1 MNKKRSETTHILV
14 VDDDESIRNLLKIL
28 IVSKGYICSVAENV
42 TGAIRILEKSSVDL
56 LITDIKMPGHS
67 GIELTKIAK
76 EEYGADVIV
85 MTGYVADYNYEK
97 IIEEGATDFFKKPFS
112 NKELLLR
119 VKRVLNEQ
127 TVRRERNLAEQCL

>member
-76 EEYGADVIV
+76 EKYGADVIV